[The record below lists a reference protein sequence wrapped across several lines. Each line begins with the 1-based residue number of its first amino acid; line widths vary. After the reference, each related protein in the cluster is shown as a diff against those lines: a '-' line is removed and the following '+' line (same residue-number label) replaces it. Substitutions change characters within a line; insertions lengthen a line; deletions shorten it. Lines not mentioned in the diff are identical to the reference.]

1 MPCEGLMMNELVEF
15 LNADESCT
23 LCKKLDCN
31 KGEFLLLKEL
41 CKLYVQGISSM
52 SVFSLLTNL
61 YKQQDYEYLQHLNEL
76 KSLMDKGLVSQS
88 YSVFKGDFGKG
99 KSSLLA
105 LLQNEVNLSEHF
117 LQLLEGTQSL
127 NLSQKG
133 TYTDFLEYLKDEFE
147 RVKLY
152 ERLAFLCH
160 KDSTLKEQIKGFEK
174 HIKERLRRFKSYNII
189 AEIFKENALNEKEQI
204 LFLALLKQEYS
215 LDGEHSSTS
224 EMNALLM
231 LISENEFERVKN
243 KALLDEGSKLYERG
257 LIDYDEFLNPLGDIV
272 KSFFLSDEIL
282 ERIVNFKEPK
292 KDKKIRL
299 ESALKEQDIFEL
311 IEPNTDINDVIMPQK
326 TKELLQNILK
336 QQDKTVLERLHRWG
350 IKTNKNIEA
359 KIIFYGPA
367 GTGKTMSALSLAK
380 SMKKA
385 VLSFDCSKIL
395 SKYVGESEQNVRK
408 IFDTYKNIAA
418 NCKQSPILLLNEADQ
433 FLSTRVE
440 SSGGADKMHNQMQNI
455 FLEQIEKF
463 DGVIIATTN
472 FLESLDTAF
481 SRRFEYKIEFKKPD
495 YKDRVEIWQRA
506 LPKNASFDDEFS
518 IENVANYEL
527 SGAQI
532 IMVVKNTALKAAISK
547 DGVFKMKDFLE
558 CIQKELNSSFDN
570 AKIVG
575 FGA

>member
-52 SVFSLLTNL
+52 SVFSLLTSL

-99 KSSLLA
+99 KNSLLA

-133 TYTDFLEYLKDEFE
+133 AYADFLEYLKDEFE

-152 ERLAFLCH
+152 ERLAFLSH

-215 LDGEHSSTS
+215 LDSEHSSTS

-547 DGVFKMKDFLE
+547 DGIFKMKDFLE

>member
-1 MPCEGLMMNELVEF
+1 MMNELVEF

-52 SVFSLLTNL
+52 SVFSLLTSL

-99 KSSLLA
+99 KNSLLA

-133 TYTDFLEYLKDEFE
+133 AYADFLEYLKDEFE

-152 ERLAFLCH
+152 ERLAFLSH

-189 AEIFKENALNEKEQI
+189 AEIFKENTLNEKEQI

-547 DGVFKMKDFLE
+547 DGIFKMKDFLE

>member
-1 MPCEGLMMNELVEF
+1 MNDLKDFLAPKELSKSQMLAH
-15 LNADESCT
+15 LNLNENEM
-23 LCKKLDCN
+23 LI
-31 KGEFLLLKEL
+31 LKEL
-41 CKLYVQGISSM
+41 CRHYIQANAYHNVYNLLISL
-52 SVFSLLTNL
+52 FGAEK
-61 YKQQDYEYLQHLNEL
+61 YAYLDHLSEL
-76 KSLMDKGLVSQS
+76 KRLIELGFVVQS
-88 YSVFKGDFGKG
+88 YSVFKSGDYNKDKG
-99 KSSLLA
+99 SILG
-105 LLQNEVNLSEHF
+105 LLQVDVSLSEQF
-117 LQLLEGTQSL
+117 LELLEGNTSL
-127 NLSQKG
+127 DMSQKG
-133 TYTDFLEYLKDEFE
+133 AYTDFLEYLKDEFE
-147 RVKLY
+147 RVKGY
-152 ERLAFLCH
+152 EKLALLH
-160 KDSTLKEQIKGFEK
+160 GKDTALKEHLRGFER
-174 HIKERLRRFKSYNII
+174 HIKERLKKSKFYNII
-189 AEIFKENALNEKEQI
+189 AEIFKENVLNDKEQLI
-204 LFLALLKQEYS
+204 FLALLRQEYAM
-215 LDGEHSSTS
+215 DGENSGTG
-224 EMNALLM
+224 ELNALLT
-231 LISENEFERVKN
+231 LISENALERPKN
-243 KALLDEGSKLYERG
+243 KALLDESGRLYERG
-257 LIDYDEFLNPLGDIV
+257 LIDYDEYLSACGEIT
-272 KSFFLSDEIL
+272 KSFFLTDEIL
-282 ERIVNFKEPK
+282 ERIINFKEPK
-292 KDKKIRL
+292 KSKKIKL
-299 ESALKEQDIFEL
+299 ETALKEQDIFEL

-336 QQDKTVLERLHRWG
+336 QQDKGVLERLHRWG

-433 FLSTRVE
+433 FLSTRTE
-440 SSGGADKMHNQMQNI
+440 SSAGADKMHNQMQNI

-463 DGVIIATTN
+463 SGVIIATTN

-495 YKDRVEIWQRA
+495 YKDRLQIWQRA
-506 LPKNASFDDEFS
+506 LPKNASFDAEFS
-518 IENVANYEL
+518 VESLANYEL

-547 DGVFKMKDFLE
+547 DGIFLMRDFLE
-558 CIQKELNSSFDN
+558 SIQKELNSSFDN

>member
-1 MPCEGLMMNELVEF
+1 MNDLKDFLAPKELSKSQILAH
-15 LNADESCT
+15 LNLNENEM
-23 LCKKLDCN
+23 LI
-31 KGEFLLLKEL
+31 LKEL
-41 CKLYVQGISSM
+41 CRHYIQANAYHNVYNLLISL
-52 SVFSLLTNL
+52 FGAEK
-61 YKQQDYEYLQHLNEL
+61 YAYLDHLSEL
-76 KSLMDKGLVSQS
+76 KRLIELGFVVQS
-88 YSVFKGDFGKG
+88 YSVFKSGDYNKDKG
-99 KSSLLA
+99 SILG
-105 LLQNEVNLSEHF
+105 LLQVDVSLSEQF
-117 LQLLEGTQSL
+117 LELLEGNTSL
-127 NLSQKG
+127 DMSQKG
-133 TYTDFLEYLKDEFE
+133 AYTDFLEYLKDEFE
-147 RVKLY
+147 RVKGY
-152 ERLAFLCH
+152 EKLALLH
-160 KDSTLKEQIKGFEK
+160 GKDTALKEHLRGFER
-174 HIKERLRRFKSYNII
+174 HIKERLKKSKFYNII
-189 AEIFKENALNEKEQI
+189 AEIFKENALNDKEQLI
-204 LFLALLKQEYS
+204 FLALLRQEYAM
-215 LDGEHSSTS
+215 DGENSGTG
-224 EMNALLM
+224 ELNALLT
-231 LISENEFERVKN
+231 LISENALERPKN
-243 KALLDEGSKLYERG
+243 KALLDESGRLYERG
-257 LIDYDEFLNPLGDIV
+257 LIDYDEYLSACGEIT
-272 KSFFLSDEIL
+272 KSFFLTDEIL
-282 ERIVNFKEPK
+282 ERIINFKEPK
-292 KDKKIRL
+292 KSKKIKL
-299 ESALKEQDIFEL
+299 ETALKEQDIFEL

-336 QQDKTVLERLHRWG
+336 QQDKGVLERLHRWG

-433 FLSTRVE
+433 FLSTRTE
-440 SSGGADKMHNQMQNI
+440 SSAGADKMHNQMQNI

-463 DGVIIATTN
+463 SGVIIATTN

-495 YKDRVEIWQRA
+495 YKDRLQIWQRA
-506 LPKNASFDDEFS
+506 LPKNASFDAEFS
-518 IENVANYEL
+518 VESLANYEL

-547 DGVFKMKDFLE
+547 DGIFLMKDFLE
-558 CIQKELNSSFDN
+558 SIQKELNSSFDN

>member
-1 MPCEGLMMNELVEF
+1 MNELKEF
-15 LNADESCT
+15 LSA
-23 LCKKLDCN
+23 K
-31 KGEFLLLKEL
+31 EFKTSKFVKNLGCSENEVLILREL
-41 CKLYVQGISSM
+41 CQNYIQASSST
-52 SVFSLLTNL
+52 SVFSLLVSIFGGD
-61 YKQQDYEYLQHLNEL
+61 KYEYLDHLNEL
-76 KSLMDKGLVSQS
+76 KRLIELGFVVQS
-88 YSVFKGDFGKG
+88 YSVFKNNDFGK
-99 KSSLLA
+99 KPNSLLS
-105 LLQNEVNLSEHF
+105 LLQGDVSLSEHF
-117 LQLLEGTQSL
+117 LQLLEGTQNL

-133 TYTDFLEYLKDEFE
+133 AYEDFLEYLKDEFE
-147 RVKLY
+147 RVKIY
-152 ERLAFLCH
+152 QRLAFLPNYE
-160 KDSTLKEQIKGFEK
+160 LKEQVKELEK
-174 HIKERLRRFKSYNII
+174 HIKDRLKRSKFYNII
-189 AEIFKENALNEKEQI
+189 AEIFKENALNEKEQLI
-204 LFLALLKQEYS
+204 FLALLRQEYA
-215 LDGEHSSTS
+215 LDS
-224 EMNALLM
+224 ESGNACDINALCA
-231 LISENEFERVKN
+231 LISQNKMECVKN
-243 KALLDEGSKLYERG
+243 KALLEEGSKLYEKG
-257 LIDYDEFLNPLGDIV
+257 LIDYDEFLNPFGDIV
-272 KSFFLSDEIL
+272 KNFFLSDEIL

-292 KDKKIRL
+292 KGKKIKL
-299 ESALKEQDIFEL
+299 ETALKEQDIFEL

-518 IENVANYEL
+518 IENVANYDL